1 MLKDSTI
8 NLRLPKKE
16 KERLEELAWRQRTS
30 ISELIRKQIKGVLED
45 VKNK

>member
-16 KERLEELAWRQRTS
+16 KERLEELAWRKRTS
-30 ISELIRKQIKGVLED
+30 ISELIRKQMKKVLKD
-45 VKNK
+45 V

>member
-1 MLKDSTI
+1 MLKNSTI

-30 ISELIRKQIKGVLED
+30 VSELIRKQIKGVLED
-45 VKNK
+45 V

>member
-1 MLKDSTI
+1 MIKNATI
-8 NLRLPKKE
+8 CIRLPKKE
-16 KERLEELAWRQRTS
+16 KERLEELAWRKRTS